1 MCRASVAFSS
11 WASDD
16 EDDDEP
22 PHDLPPPSNAYVQ
35 PKPSVEASVP
45 SNAEGKRKPVT
56 PGAGPAAVRFTTA
69 LSERS
74 KRSNLEGKKPAVA
87 GSRFSNYKGKLD
99 DVAGDEDSRI
109 SRPQHLHHVENRDDE
124 LVWNPKTKKYYRHG
138 SCWEESHSVPRAD
151 LIEGPG
157 RTRRQDHGRE
167 NPERIAP
174 VAHAADFP
182 RRAPQRKPILSSR
195 DGAAAT
201 SCRV

>member
-1 MCRASVAFSS
+1 MEDEGGRSGFTDILEDGKMRKFS
-11 WASDD
+11 
-16 EDDDEP
+16 
-22 PHDLPPPSNAYVQ
+22 
-35 PKPSVEASVP
+35 
-45 SNAEGKRKPVT
+45 
-56 PGAGPAAVRFTTA
+56 
-69 LSERS
+69 
-74 KRSNLEGKKPAVA
+74 
-87 GSRFSNYKGKLD
+87 
-99 DVAGDEDSRI
+99 
-109 SRPQHLHHVENRDDE
+109 NRDDE

>member
-1 MCRASVAFSS
+1 MALHSEYQGGY
-11 WASDD
+11 D
-16 EDDDEP
+16 EVLKDGKMRHKSIDEW
-22 PHDLPPPSNAYVQ
+22 VQ
-35 PKPSVEASVP
+35 
-45 SNAEGKRKPVT
+45 N
-56 PGAGPAAVRFTTA
+56 
-69 LSERS
+69 
-74 KRSNLEGKKPAVA
+74 
-87 GSRFSNYKGKLD
+87 
-99 DVAGDEDSRI
+99 
-109 SRPQHLHHVENRDDE
+109 
-124 LVWNPKTKKYYRHG
+124 KTGTWVRHG